1 MVGWCLH
8 QLAERVAA
16 VRRPPDATVA
26 GQLPEVVGDSDTEVG
41 LTRLDRRRLEQVDH
55 SRALHTRM
63 GANDLEQARPKSV
76 LRPAYRARQRL
87 AVYGHHL
94 QPGPRRPRFEEQ
106 LAQDLSLALVISQFA
121 VHLANRSPTQC
132 HA

>member
-1 MVGWCLH
+1 MVRSGLH
-8 QLAERVAA
+8 RVAERVAA

-26 GQLPEVVGDSDTEVG
+26 GQLPDVVGDSDTEIG
-41 LTRLDRRRLEQVDH
+41 LTRLDRCRPEQVDH

-76 LRPAYRARQRL
+76 LRPAHGARQRL
-87 AVYGHHL
+87 AVYGHDL
-94 QPGPRRPRFEEQ
+94 QPGPRGPRFEEQ

-121 VHLANRSPTQC
+121 VQLANRSPTQC